1 MAEDSGQE
9 KTEEPTSKKLEDA
22 KKKGQIARSKELGT
36 MFVLIFS
43 AISLLLYGPEI
54 GKGLYNI
61 MGRMLSLN
69 RSETYDTTKMF
80 AVWSE
85 VASALLFPMAMFV
98 LIIVIAAF
106 IGNTL
111 LGGFNFSWEA
121 AAPKPSK
128 MSPIKGFKRMFGPQ
142 AAIELV
148 KSILKFALVAI
159 FAVFL
164 IQTFFDEILHLS
176 IESAPSNII
185 HALEM
190 LSWMFL
196 GLSCTLVIIAAI
208 DAPYQSYNHNKQ
220 LKMTMQEIK
229 DEYKNSEGDPQIK
242 ARIRQTQR
250 QMSQRRM
257 MQDVPDADVI
267 VTNPTHYSVA
277 LKYDTE
283 RAGAPIVLAKGIDE
297 MAMQIRKIAK
307 GNEVPIVESPMLT
320 RALYHTAEIG
330 QQIPDQLFTAVAQ
343 VLAYVFQLK
352 RFKKGRGKRPS
363 LLSLNCL
370 FRMILNTIRVS

>member
-128 MSPIKGFKRMFGPQ
+128 MSPMKGFKRMFGPQ

-283 RAGAPIVLAKGIDE
+283 RAGAPIVLAKGVDE

-320 RALYHTAEIG
+320 RALYHTAEVG

-352 RFKKGRGKRPS
+352 RFKKGRGKRPIPLKS
-363 LLSLNCL
+363 KLPIPDD
-370 FRMILNTIRVS
+370 FKYD

>member
-9 KTEEPTSKKLEDA
+9 KTEEPTTKKLDES
-22 KKKGQIARSKELGT
+22 KKKGEVARSKELGT

-43 AISLLLYGPEI
+43 AISLLMYGPAI

-61 MGRMLSLN
+61 MGRLLSLN
-69 RSETYDTTKMF
+69 RNETYDTTKMF
-80 AVWSE
+80 AVWAE
-85 VASALLFPMAMFV
+85 VSDVLMFPMAMFV
-98 LIIVIAAF
+98 FIIVLAAF

-111 LGGFNFSWEA
+111 LGGFNFSWSA

-128 MSPIKGFKRMFGPQ
+128 MSPMKGFKRMFGPQ
-142 AAIELV
+142 AAVELI
-148 KSILKFALVAI
+148 KAILKVLLVVVFAML
-159 FAVFL
+159 L
-164 IQTFFDEILHLS
+164 IDIYFDEILHLS
-176 IESAPSNII
+176 VESAPGNIMHSLDI
-185 HALEM
+185 LG
-190 LSWMFL
+190 WIFL
-196 GLSCTLVIIAAI
+196 GLSCTLIVIAAI

-220 LKMTMQEIK
+220 LKMTLQEVK

-250 QMSQRRM
+250 QMSQNRM

-283 RAGAPIVLAKGIDE
+283 KAGAPMVVAKGIE
-297 MAMQIRKIAK
+297 ELAMQIRKVAI

-320 RALYHTAEIG
+320 RALYHTADVG

-352 RFKKGRGKRPS
+352 RFNKGRGKRPTPLKDKLPIPDEYS
-363 LLSLNCL
+363 KY
-370 FRMILNTIRVS
+370 

>member
-80 AVWSE
+80 AVWTE

-128 MSPIKGFKRMFGPQ
+128 MSPMKGFKRMFGPQ

-185 HALEM
+185 HALEI

-352 RFKKGRGKRPS
+352 RFKKGRGKRPIPLKS
-363 LLSLNCL
+363 KLPIPDD
-370 FRMILNTIRVS
+370 FKYD

>member
-9 KTEEPTSKKLEDA
+9 KTQEPTSKKLEDA

-128 MSPIKGFKRMFGPQ
+128 MSPMKGFKRMFGPQ

-185 HALEM
+185 HALEI

-283 RAGAPIVLAKGIDE
+283 RAGAPIVLAKGVDE

-352 RFKKGRGKRPS
+352 RFKKGRGKRPIPLKS
-363 LLSLNCL
+363 KLPIPDD
-370 FRMILNTIRVS
+370 FKYD

>member
-9 KTEEPTSKKLEDA
+9 KTEEPTGKKIDES

-54 GKGLYNI
+54 GKGLYNV
-61 MGRMLSLN
+61 MGRLLSLN
-69 RSETYDTTKMF
+69 RNETYDTTKMF
-80 AVWSE
+80 SVWGT
-85 VASALLFPMAMFV
+85 VADALVFPMAMFV
-98 LIIVIAAF
+98 FIIALAGI

-111 LGGFNFSWEA
+111 LGGFNFSWQA
-121 AAPKPSK
+121 AAPKASK
-128 MSPIKGFKRMFGPQ
+128 MSPAKGIKRMFGPQ
-142 AAIELV
+142 AGVELV
-148 KSILKFALVAI
+148 KSILKFAVVAGFAI
-159 FAVFL
+159 FL
-164 IQTFFDEILHLS
+164 INTFFDEILHLS
-176 IESAPSNII
+176 IESAPGNII
-185 HALEM
+185 HALEI
-190 LSWMFL
+190 LAWMFL
-196 GLSCTLVIIAAI
+196 GLTCTLTIIAAI
-208 DAPYQSYNHNKQ
+208 DAPYQSHKHHKE
-220 LKMTMQEIK
+220 LKMTLQEVK

-257 MQDVPDADVI
+257 MQDVPDADVV

-297 MAMQIRKIAK
+297 MAMQIRKVAK
-307 GNEVPIVESPMLT
+307 GNEVPLVESPMLT
-320 RALYHTAEIG
+320 RALYHTAEVG
-330 QQIPDQLFTAVAQ
+330 EQIPDQLFTAVAQ

-352 RFKKGRGKRPS
+352 RFQKGRGKRPTA
-363 LLSLNCL
+363 LNKKL
-370 FRMILNTIRVS
+370 PIPDAYKY